1 MGSFEGFVSGTRDHL
16 SITTSAVSVG
26 LTIGISV
33 AIEGRT
39 TTAIAVGI
47 AP

>member
-1 MGSFEGFVSGTRDHL
+1 MGSFEGFVAGTRDHL
-16 SITTSAVSVG
+16 PITTSAVPVG
-26 LTIGISV
+26 LTVGISV
-33 AIEGRT
+33 TIEGRT